1 MKILDFTSFRC
12 PVPLVQ
18 TKLFVKNAQA
28 GTRCRILLSDPG
40 SIQDVPQILK
50 KMGHL
55 VEIQAD
61 GAEDQV
67 VLNVE
72 INGLRNI

>member
-1 MKILDFTSFRC
+1 MKILDFTLLRC

-18 TKLFVKNAQA
+18 TKLFVKNAEV

-40 SIQDVPQILK
+40 SIQDVPAILK

-55 VEIQAD
+55 VEIQTD
-61 GAEDQV
+61 ELTKQV
-67 VLNVE
+67 TVNLQITKRKV
-72 INGLRNI
+72 

>member
-1 MKILDFTSFRC
+1 M
-12 PVPLVQ
+12 
-18 TKLFVKNAQA
+18 
-28 GTRCRILLSDPG
+28 GTRCQILLSDPG

-55 VEIQAD
+55 VEIQTN
-61 GAEDQV
+61 GAESPV

-72 INGLRNI
+72 IYGLRNN

>member
-1 MKILDFTSFRC
+1 M
-12 PVPLVQ
+12 VQ
-18 TKLFVKNAQA
+18 TKLFVKNAKM
-28 GTRCRILLSDPG
+28 GTRCQILLSDPG

-55 VEIQAD
+55 VEIQTN
-61 GAEDQV
+61 GAESPV

-72 INGLRNI
+72 IYGLRNN

>member
-1 MKILDFTSFRC
+1 M
-12 PVPLVQ
+12 Q

-28 GTRCRILLSDPG
+28 GTHCRILLSDPG

-55 VEIQAD
+55 VEIQTDEA
-61 GAEDQV
+61 ANHV

-72 INGLRNI
+72 IYGLRNI

>member
-1 MKILDFTSFRC
+1 
-12 PVPLVQ
+12 VQ

-28 GTRCRILLSDPG
+28 GTRCQILLSDPG
-40 SIQDVPQILK
+40 SIQDVPQILE

-55 VEIQAD
+55 VEIQTN
-61 GAEDQV
+61 GTENQV

-72 INGLRNI
+72 IYGLRNN